1 MLGLMYAN
9 KIGLGVEDENGR
21 VLVSAHSLGT
31 NRPSAAFVLQTYPDQ
46 GSANCSKGR
55 AENVTSIGVSQILLR
70 ISDLLDARI
79 GLKLKDIPARPPLR
93 LNRHFLNIVQITYL
107 AYCTTTISIEAL
119 KLIGMIN

>member
-55 AENVTSIGVSQILLR
+55 AENVTSMETEVVIMPS
-70 ISDLLDARI
+70 
-79 GLKLKDIPARPPLR
+79 KKD
-93 LNRHFLNIVQITYL
+93 T
-107 AYCTTTISIEAL
+107 
-119 KLIGMIN
+119 